1 MNQDALLNWF
11 NKNQRALAWRMNP
24 SPWSILLSE
33 ILLQQTQMERGIEYH
48 QRLFERFPT
57 PSSMAESEVDE
68 VLFLWQGAGYYS
80 RARRLHALSQI
91 VETDY
96 EGVLPSTY
104 DELLALPGI
113 GPYTAAAVASIAFN
127 HPVACVDGNVRRV
140 MARQTNKENPSVKD
154 VQAFADLNLVREH
167 PGDWNQAMMELG
179 ALICRPRNPL
189 CDVCPVH
196 ESCKGTLRANELP
209 QPKKQKKKRVELRC
223 VVKID
228 SHGRP
233 ELIQR
238 PNSGLFAGLWGPQI
252 EDDINTKGLE
262 YLGSIRH
269 VLSHRTMTVQV
280 WKDTCKQGI
289 DPNNVALSTLD
300 RRILTLAGVFLDV
313 PSE

>member
-1 MNQDALLNWF
+1 
-11 NKNQRALAWRMNP
+11 
-24 SPWSILLSE
+24 
-33 ILLQQTQMERGIEYH
+33 
-48 QRLFERFPT
+48 
-57 PSSMAESEVDE
+57 MAESEVDA

-189 CDVCPVH
+189 CDICPVH

-209 QPKKQKKKRVELRC
+209 QSKKQKKKRVELRC

-252 EDDINTKGLE
+252 EDDIDTKGLE

-300 RRILTLAGVFLDV
+300 RRILTLAGVFIDV